1 MTTTTFQ
8 SDLGRA
14 RGSKLK
20 AAFRFFGDML
30 DGIAE
35 AREMSSRYQ
44 ALSRLSNEELARRG
58 LTRETI
64 PQAVVGIVGR

>member
-1 MTTTTFQ
+1 MTTITFQ
-8 SDLGRA
+8 NVPGRP
-14 RGSKLK
+14 RSSKLK
-20 AAFRFFGDML
+20 AALQFFAAML

-35 AREMSSRYQ
+35 ARAMAGRYE

-64 PQAVVGIVGR
+64 PQTVVGVAAR

>member
-1 MTTTTFQ
+1 MTAITFQ
-8 SDLGRA
+8 NVSGHP

-20 AAFRFFGDML
+20 AAFRFFGAML

-64 PQAVVGIVGR
+64 PQAVVAGR